1 MPSFTPHLL
10 LPEYPP
16 SREVQDE
23 ASRLP
28 QWRAGYPA
36 EEVSR
41 RFKEDAKSNEMVAL
55 HVPVH
60 VLWRMFSDVKSMLPG
75 VERLSPQDVLNAYW
89 LSLLERITGER
100 VTQLT
105 YVVNVS
111 KHDERQTGIPADI

>member
-1 MPSFTPHLL
+1 
-10 LPEYPP
+10 
-16 SREVQDE
+16 
-23 ASRLP
+23 
-28 QWRAGYPA
+28 
-36 EEVSR
+36 
-41 RFKEDAKSNEMVAL
+41 
-55 HVPVH
+55 
-60 VLWRMFSDVKSMLPG
+60 MLPG